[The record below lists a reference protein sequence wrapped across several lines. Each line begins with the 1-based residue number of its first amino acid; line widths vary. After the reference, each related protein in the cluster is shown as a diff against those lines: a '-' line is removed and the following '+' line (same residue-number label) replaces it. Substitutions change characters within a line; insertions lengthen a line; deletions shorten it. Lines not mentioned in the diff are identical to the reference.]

1 MQIQEITIR
10 NLGVI
15 DAVQLRFAPGLT
27 VITGETGA
35 GKTMLVTALQLAL
48 GARADA
54 NLVRD
59 GAERASIDVLCRDAP
74 DLQLFA
80 ASADG
85 EVIVTREIPATGRS
99 VARIDARPVPV
110 ATLEDLFGRHV
121 EVHAQ
126 HTHVRL
132 SRSDTQRDLLDRYA
146 GTEHAAALREYQ
158 QSFDDYQNLSR
169 RYDEQQVSAA
179 ERLRETERLQFEVE
193 EIAETSIVLPDD
205 EEIDERIA
213 RLAYADQLAEAARAA
228 SVLLDADHGAGAIGE
243 AVQQLRHVREF
254 DAELA
259 EIADTAAAF
268 SEEIVL
274 LARTLRQ
281 YADMLDTDPHALA
294 TLQERKQVL
303 SQLQRK
309 YGATLREVLAY
320 AADADLRLAQF
331 AADDPTNLEQER
343 AAALQRVNTLGA
355 VVTAGRQR
363 GAQELQSVVA
373 AHLADLGMPHA
384 AFFVQV
390 LPHEPQRH
398 GADQVSYL
406 LAPNPGEQ
414 AQPIAD
420 AVSGGE
426 RSRVALAIEV
436 ALADIDDADVLVF
449 DEVDAGI
456 GGQTAL
462 AVGEKLARL
471 AAPTSGRPRQV
482 MCVTHLAQL
491 AVFADL
497 HHVVEKQVHDG
508 RTRTTVR
515 QVADA
520 DREAELSRLLGGV
533 VAAEGVEHARVL
545 IETARA
551 RLAGRN

>member
-1 MQIQEITIR
+1 MHIQEITIR

-15 DAVQLRFAPGLT
+15 DAVQLRFSPGLT

-74 DLQLFA
+74 DLQSFA
-80 ASADG
+80 DSTDG
-85 EVIVTREIPATGRS
+85 EVIVTREIPANGRS
-99 VARIDARPVPV
+99 IARIDARPVPV
-110 ATLEDLFGRHV
+110 ATLEELFGRHV

-132 SRSDTQRDLLDRYA
+132 SRSDTQRELLDRYA
-146 GTEHAAALREYQ
+146 GVEHARTLTEYQ
-158 QSFDDYQNLSR
+158 AAFDQYHALKR
-169 RYDEQQVSAA
+169 RYDEQQASTAQRAREA
-179 ERLRETERLQFEVE
+179 ERLRLEIE
-193 EIAETSIVLPDD
+193 EIANASIVLPDD
-205 EEIDERIA
+205 EDIDDRIA
-213 RLAYADQLAEAARAA
+213 RLAYADQLAEAARLA
-228 SVLLDADHGAGAIGE
+228 SMLLDADHGAGAIGE
-243 AVQQLRHVREF
+243 AVQQLRHVRDF

-259 EIADTAAAF
+259 AIADTAATF

-274 LARTLRQ
+274 LSRTLRQ
-281 YADMLDTDPHALA
+281 YADMLDTDPQALA
-294 TLQERKQVL
+294 ALQERKHVL

-309 YGATLREVLAY
+309 YGATLQDVLHY
-320 AADADLRLAQF
+320 ASEATTQLAQLD
-331 AADDPTNLEQER
+331 ADDPATLEQER
-343 AAALQRVNTLGA
+343 DVALQHVHTVGEL
-355 VVTAGRQR
+355 VTAGRTK
-363 GAQELQSVVA
+363 AAKALQAVVA
-373 AHLADLGMPHA
+373 THLADLGMPHA
-384 AFFVQV
+384 AFVVQV

-398 GADQVSYL
+398 GANDVSFL
-406 LAPNPGEQ
+406 LAPNPGEP

-456 GGQTAL
+456 GGQTAF

-471 AAPTSGRPRQV
+471 AAPKSGRARQV

-515 QVADA
+515 QVAES
-520 DREAELSRLLGGV
+520 DREQELSRLLGGV
-533 VAAEGVEHARVL
+533 VAAEGIDHARVL

-551 RLAGRN
+551 RLAVQN